1 MVRGIWHEIERLRS
15 LLSSR
20 VEFTM
25 VSEPEPFACTEP

>member
-1 MVRGIWHEIERLRS
+1 MEAARAVE
-15 LLSSR
+15 R